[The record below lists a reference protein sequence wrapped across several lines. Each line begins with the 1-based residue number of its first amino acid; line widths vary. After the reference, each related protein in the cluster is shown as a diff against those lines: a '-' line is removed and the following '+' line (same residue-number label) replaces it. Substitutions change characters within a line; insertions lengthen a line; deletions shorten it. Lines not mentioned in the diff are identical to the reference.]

1 VLHSRLGTVEQGK
14 VAASKG
20 MKALISRVCDIGWFD
35 RDSRAVAVH
44 YTALWPPLPHESGV
58 VSYAVARPCATF
70 DSPWSDT
77 GLRKCSGLISHEL
90 CVRIRTFGARSTRTA
105 QSKESL
111 SPLGT
116 YSATRYPRRPLSYRE
131 GSRVRRTRRQAAY
144 VMITHSIVLTR
155 HVVGR
160 H

>member
-1 VLHSRLGTVEQGK
+1 LVGFEGDL
-14 VAASKG
+14 
-20 MKALISRVCDIGWFD
+20 
-35 RDSRAVAVH
+35 RAVAMH

-116 YSATRYPRRPLSYRE
+116 YSATIFPTRPLSHGE
-131 GSRVRRTRRQAAY
+131 GSRVRRARRQAAY
-144 VMITHSIVLTR
+144 VMITHSNCADAPCGGQALGVPGLSNTGVNACSVQARIDIV
-155 HVVGR
+155 
-160 H
+160 